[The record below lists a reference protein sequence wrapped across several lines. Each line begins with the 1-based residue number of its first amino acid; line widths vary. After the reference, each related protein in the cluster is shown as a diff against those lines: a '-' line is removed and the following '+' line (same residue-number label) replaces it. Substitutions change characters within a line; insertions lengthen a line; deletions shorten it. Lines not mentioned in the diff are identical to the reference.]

1 MAIRAYAEEYLPGAQ
16 RVLGDAADF
25 AVITLELE
33 PDSFGHALAVSDAG
47 KQFAEGNPKYVAG
60 MNGCEFARLV
70 LSETGTPFTDHEDV
84 MFLEKSP
91 EFWAGWALAY
101 YQWRSG
107 YSFMEILNTV
117 SLDGIIYMYPTYHEM
132 DIRQFADAMQDRMK
146 AAHPHTKLRLHRENC
161 GMSQSEL
168 AAEADVPIRQIQ
180 LFEQRQRNINMT
192 AAETL
197 LKLSKA
203 LCCRMEDLLEK
214 D

>member
-1 MAIRAYAEEYLPGAQ
+1 MAIRAYAEDYRPGAQ
-16 RVLGDAADF
+16 RVLGDAVDF
-25 AVITLELE
+25 AVMTLELE
-33 PDSFGHALAVSDAG
+33 PDIFGHALSVSDAG
-47 KQFAEGNPKYVAG
+47 KQFAVGNPKYVAG
-60 MNGCEFARLV
+60 INGCEFARLV
-70 LSETGTPFTDHEDV
+70 LTETGTSFTDREDV

-101 YQWRSG
+101 FQWQSA
-107 YSFMEILNTV
+107 YYFMEILNTV
-117 SLDGIIYMYPTYHEM
+117 SLDDIICMYPTYHEM
-132 DIRQFADAMQDRMK
+132 DIRQFADAMHERMK
-146 AAHPHTKLRLHRENC
+146 AAHPHTKLRIRRENC

-168 AAEADVPIRQIQ
+168 AAEADVPLRQIQ